1 VKKKNRTFL
10 DPRRNGFF
18 DHNSQK
24 SNFFL
29 QNLVFVI
36 QHKNSLS
43 RLSKNAVVTLVKSLR
58 GKASIQTETIAATFI
73 RTRENNDNSIKLKKK
88 NAISIFIAINSYS
101 FECVILLI
109 NIR

>member
-1 VKKKNRTFL
+1 VKKKIERFSILVVTV
-10 DPRRNGFF
+10 FF

-24 SNFFL
+24 SIFFL

-58 GKASIQTETIAATFI
+58 GKPSIQTETIAATFI
-73 RTRENNDNSIKLKKK
+73 RTRENNDNSIKFFIK
-88 NAISIFIAINSYS
+88 NCNFNIYS
-101 FECVILLI
+101 NKQL
-109 NIR
+109 